1 MNFDALTL
9 TNSHVYY
16 TKMKQI
22 IKKIILLIL
31 SFSLLSIFCVIAVL
45 WAFSNNLPDYKFLKS
60 YKPPVSSKVYS
71 GNGELVNDFSTE
83 KRIFVPYNAISEKVI
98 NSFLSAEDKNFYS
111 HPGIDA
117 RGVLRA
123 IINNIS
129 NIVSSKR
136 LEGASTITQ
145 QVAKNFLLTNEVSL
159 NRKIKE
165 AILAFRIERALSK
178 ERILELYLNQI
189 YLGGGAYGVASASLE
204 YFNKSISELDY
215 AEAALLAALPKAPSR
230 YNPYK
235 NMELAKF
242 RRNLVLKNLLEN
254 NYINENKYKKFINSK
269 IILKKRKKT
278 FTEDTSYYVEDIRKN
293 VVDQLGFEK
302 VYKQGLNIS
311 TPIDLSLQKIAI
323 KSLRK
328 GLISYDKRKGWR
340 GPLLRNQKLN
350 NWKNKLDKL
359 RLEKSINWELAIIKK
374 IDKFFI
380 EIETENELIGIIKY
394 ENISWI
400 KKEFDE
406 ILKIGDIIYVENIDK
421 DTYSLKQLPKVNG
434 GIVVMDPFTG
444 RVLAL
449 SGGFSFKKS
458 EFNRATQALRQ
469 PGSAFKPFI
478 YALAL
483 ENGYTPSTLILD
495 APLVLEQGIDL
506 KMWKP
511 ENYGKKFY
519 GPSTLRMGLE
529 KSRNLMTVRIAQ
541 DLGLKKIVN
550 FSKQLGIYENPN
562 ELLSISLGSAE
573 TTLLKLTSAYSSF
586 VNGGKLVKPI
596 MIDRI
601 QDSEGNTILNNEK
614 RKCVN
619 CDEISFLSKDFPKI
633 EDDFLQ
639 IFSPQTAYQMTSILE
654 GTIQNGTGK
663 KLKKLNLDL
672 GGKTGTTNGNTDT
685 WFIGF
690 TSKLAIGVYVGSD
703 NPKSLGRYE
712 TGAKTALP
720 IFGNFVKNAVKKEDA
735 RPFKVADN
743 ILMKVIDPVTGKI
756 AEKESKTT
764 IIEAYKNNQINN
776 TSSKDINNRLK
787 NNNILK
793 FY

>member
-1 MNFDALTL
+1 MQRL
-9 TNSHVYY
+9 
-16 TKMKQI
+16 
-22 IKKIILLIL
+22 IKNIFILIL
-31 SFSLLSIFCVIAVL
+31 SLGLLGTFSLLVIL
-45 WAFSNNLPDYKFLKS
+45 WAFSNKLPDYKFLKS

-71 GNGELVNDFSTE
+71 GDGELVRDFSTE
-83 KRIFVPYNAISEKVI
+83 KRIFVPYKAIPMIVI
-98 NSFLSAEDKNFYS
+98 NSFLSAEDKNFFS
-111 HPGIDA
+111 HPGVDA
-117 RGVLRA
+117 KGVVRA

-129 NIVSSKR
+129 NIASSKR

-145 QVAKNFLLTNEVSL
+145 QVAKNFLLTNELSF

-178 ERILELYLNQI
+178 KRILELYLNQI
-189 YLGGGAYGVASASLE
+189 YLGEGTYGVASASLE
-204 YFNKSISELDY
+204 YFDKPISELNY
-215 AEAALLAALPKAPSR
+215 EEAALLAALPKAPSR

-235 NMELAKF
+235 NIKLAKF
-242 RRNLVLKNLLEN
+242 RRDLVLKNLLEN
-254 NYINENKYKKFINSK
+254 NHINKKDYERYIENK
-269 IILKKRKKT
+269 IILQKRKK
-278 FTEDTSYYVEDIRKN
+278 FFLEDARYYVEDIRKD
-293 VVDQLGFEK
+293 VIDKLGFDS
-302 VYKQGLNIS
+302 VYKQGLNIN
-311 TPIDLSLQKIAI
+311 TPINLNLQKIAT
-323 KSLRK
+323 KSLRD
-328 GLISYDKRKGWR
+328 GLVDYDKRRGWR
-340 GPLLRNQKLN
+340 GPVLEKKNVKNWPNNLN
-350 NWKNKLDKL
+350 KL
-359 RLEKSINWELAIIKK
+359 RLENSINWDLAVIKR
-374 IDKFFI
+374 IDKFLV
-380 EIETENELIGIIKY
+380 EIETEKKIKGKIKY
-394 ENISWI
+394 QNISWT
-400 KKEFDE
+400 KKEFNE
-406 ILKIGDIIYVENIDK
+406 LFNIGDIVYVEKIKNNIFA
-421 DTYSLKQLPKVNG
+421 LRQLPNVNG

-495 APLVLEQGIDL
+495 APLVLEQGADL

-519 GPSTLRMGLE
+519 GASTLRMGLE

-550 FSKQLGIYENPN
+550 FSKLLAIYDNPN

-586 VNGGKLVKPI
+586 VNGGKLIKPI

-614 RKCVN
+614 RTCIN
-619 CDEISFLSKDFPKI
+619 CNQLSFLGEDYPEIK
-633 EDDFLQ
+633 DDFLQ
-639 IFSPQTAYQMTSILE
+639 IFSAETAYQMTSILE
-654 GTIQNGTGK
+654 GVIQNGTGK
-663 KLKKLNLDL
+663 KLKDLNLDL
-672 GGKTGTTNGNTDT
+672 GGKTGTTNGNTDA
-685 WFIGF
+685 WFVGF
-690 TSKLAIGVYVGSD
+690 TSKLVIGAYVGSD
-703 NPKSLGRYE
+703 NPRSLGKYE

-720 IFGNFVKNAVKKEDA
+720 IFKSFVKNAVKKEEA

-743 ILMKVIDPVTGKI
+743 ILMMVIDPITGKK
-756 AEKESKTT
+756 AETQSKKT
-764 IIEAYKNNQINN
+764 IIEVYKKLPNESN
-776 TSSKDINNRLK
+776 TNSDISNRFK
-787 NNNILK
+787 NDNILR

>member
-601 QDSEGNTILNNEK
+601 QDSEGNTIFNNET
-614 RKCVN
+614 RKCIN
-619 CDEISFLSKDFPKI
+619 CDQISFLSKNYPEI
-633 EDDFLQ
+633 EDEFLQ

>member
-1 MNFDALTL
+1 M
-9 TNSHVYY
+9 HR
-16 TKMKQI
+16 I
-22 IKKIILLIL
+22 IKNILIVAFSTSLFAII
-31 SFSLLSIFCVIAVL
+31 SLLAVL
-45 WAFSNNLPDYKFLKS
+45 WAFSANLPDYKFLNN

-71 GNGELVNDFSTE
+71 GEGQLVNDFSTE
-83 KRIFVPYNAISEKVI
+83 KRIFVPYNAIPSKVI
-98 NSFLSAEDKNFYS
+98 NSFLSAEDKNFFS
-111 HPGIDA
+111 HPGVDA
-117 RGVLRA
+117 KGVLRA
-123 IINNIS
+123 VLNNIS
-129 NIVSSKR
+129 NVISSKR

-145 QVAKNFLLTNEVSL
+145 QVAKNFLLSNEVSL
-159 NRKIKE
+159 NRKLKE

-189 YLGGGAYGVASASLE
+189 YLGEGTYGVASASLE
-204 YFNKSISELDY
+204 YFDKPISELNY

-235 NMELAKF
+235 NIELAEF
-242 RRNLVLKNLLEN
+242 RRGLVLKNLFEN
-254 NYINENKYKKFINSK
+254 NYINENKYKQLIKSK
-269 IILKKRKKT
+269 ILLKKRKKI
-278 FTEDTSYYVEDIRKN
+278 FLEDTRYYVEDIRKD
-293 VVDQLGFEK
+293 VIDKFGYDK
-302 VYKQGLNIS
+302 VYKQGLNIK
-311 TPIDLSLQKIAI
+311 TPINLDLQKIAT
-323 KSLRK
+323 KSLRD

-340 GPLLRNQKLN
+340 GRILN
-350 NWKNKLDKL
+350 KKNIDNWNIGLEKF
-359 RLEKSINWELAIIKK
+359 RLEKSINWNLAIVKK
-374 IDKFFI
+374 IDKFST
-380 EIETENELIGIIKY
+380 EIETDDKLKGFISY
-394 ENISWI
+394 ENISWT
-400 KKEFDE
+400 KKEFE
-406 ILKIGDIIYVENIDK
+406 ELFKIGDIIYVENLNK
-421 DTYSLKQLPKVNG
+421 NNFALRQLPRING

-458 EFNRATQALRQ
+458 EFNRSTQAFRQ

-495 APLVLEQGIDL
+495 APLVLEQGSDL

-550 FSKQLGIYENPN
+550 FSKQLGIYDNPS

-573 TTLLKLTSAYSSF
+573 TTLLKLTSAYCSF
-586 VNGGKLVKPI
+586 VNGGKLVNPI

-601 QDSEGNTILNNEK
+601 QDSEGNTIFNNEK
-614 RKCVN
+614 RKCLN
-619 CDEISFLSKDFPKI
+619 CDQISSMSDNYPEI
-633 EDDFLQ
+633 EDNFPQ
-639 IFSPQTAYQMTSILE
+639 IFSSETAYQMTSILE
-654 GTIQNGTGK
+654 GAIQNGTGK
-663 KLKKLNLDL
+663 NLKDLNIDL
-672 GGKTGTTNGNTDT
+672 AGKTGTTNGNTDT

-703 NPKSLGRYE
+703 NPKPLGKYE

-720 IFGNFVKNAVKKEDA
+720 IFKKFVKAGVKKRDA

-743 ILMKVIDPVTGKI
+743 ILMMVIDPLTGKK
-756 AEKESKTT
+756 AEIQSKKT
-764 IIEAYKNNQINN
+764 IIEAYKNNQEATIFNL
-776 TSSKDINNRLK
+776 DINNRLK
-787 NNNILK
+787 NNNILR

>member
-1 MNFDALTL
+1 M
-9 TNSHVYY
+9 HR
-16 TKMKQI
+16 I
-22 IKKIILLIL
+22 IKNIFIVVL
-31 SFSLLSIFCVIAVL
+31 SVSLLSAFSILAVL
-45 WAFSNNLPDYKFLKS
+45 WAFSNNLPDYKFLKN
-60 YKPPVSSKVYS
+60 YKPSVSSKVYS
-71 GNGELVNDFSTE
+71 GEGELVNDFSSE
-83 KRIFVPYNAISEKVI
+83 KRIFVPYKSISEKVI
-98 NSFLSAEDKNFYS
+98 NAFLSAEDKNFYS
-111 HPGIDA
+111 HPGVDA
-117 RGVLRA
+117 KGVLRA

-129 NIVSSKR
+129 NLVASRR

-189 YLGGGAYGVASASLE
+189 YLGEGTYGVASASLE
-204 YFNKSISELDY
+204 YFDKSISELNY
-215 AEAALLAALPKAPSR
+215 EEVALLAALPKAPSR

-235 NMELAKF
+235 NIELAKF
-242 RRNLVLKNLLEN
+242 RRDLVINNLFEN
-254 NYINENKYKKFINSK
+254 NYISKRNQEEFLSKK
-269 IILKKRKKT
+269 IILKKRKKI
-278 FTEDTSYYVEDIRKN
+278 FTEDTSYYVEDIRKD
-293 VVDQLGFEK
+293 VVEKLGFDK

-311 TPIDLSLQKIAI
+311 TPINIGLQKIATD
-323 KSLRK
+323 SLRQ
-328 GLISYDKRKGWR
+328 GLIEYDKRKGWR
-340 GPLLRNQKLN
+340 GPLTNIKKLEKWNQKV
-350 NWKNKLDKL
+350 DKF
-359 RLEKSINWELAIIKK
+359 RLEKSINWDLAIINK
-374 IDKFFI
+374 IDKFSI
-380 EIETENELIGIIKY
+380 TIETEYKKKGIIKY

-400 KKEFDE
+400 KKDFKE
-406 ILKIGDIIYVENIDK
+406 ILKIGDVIYVENINK
-421 DTYSLKQLPKVNG
+421 NIFALRQLPLVNG

-495 APLVLEQGIDL
+495 APLVLEQGSDL

-550 FSKQLGIYENPN
+550 FSQKLGIYENPS

-601 QDSEGNTILNNEK
+601 QDSEGNTILNNEM
-614 RKCVN
+614 RKCTN
-619 CDEISFLSKDFPKI
+619 CDQISHLSDNYPNI
-633 EDDFLQ
+633 EDNFEQ
-639 IFSPQTAYQMTSILE
+639 IFSPETAYQMTSILE
-654 GTIQNGTGK
+654 GTVQNGTGK
-663 KLKKLNLDL
+663 NLKDLNLDL
-672 GGKTGTTNGNTDT
+672 AGKTGTTNGNTDT

-720 IFGNFVKNAVKKEDA
+720 IFKNFVKKAVKKEDA
-735 RPFKVADN
+735 RPFKVAKN
-743 ILMKVIDPVTGKI
+743 ILMKVIDPVTGKK
-756 AEKESKTT
+756 AEIGSRTT
-764 IIEAYKNNQINN
+764 IIEAYKDVKEESLLYQ
-776 TSSKDINNRLK
+776 DINNRLK
-787 NNNILK
+787 NNNILR

>member
-1 MNFDALTL
+1 M
-9 TNSHVYY
+9 HR
-16 TKMKQI
+16 I
-22 IKKIILLIL
+22 IKNIIILFL
-31 SFSLLSIFCVIAVL
+31 SFGLLSAFSVLAVL
-45 WAFSNNLPDYKFLKS
+45 WAFSNDLPDYKFLKNH
-60 YKPPVSSKVYS
+60 KPPVSSKVYS

-83 KRIFVPYNAISEKVI
+83 KRIFVPYNAISKKVI

-111 HPGIDA
+111 HPGVDA
-117 RGVLRA
+117 KGVLRA
-123 IINNIS
+123 IVNNIS
-129 NIVSSKR
+129 NITSSRR

-204 YFNKSISELDY
+204 YFDKSISELNYD
-215 AEAALLAALPKAPSR
+215 EAALLAALPKAPSR

-235 NMELAKF
+235 NIELAKI
-242 RRNLVLKNLLEN
+242 RRDFVLKNLF
-254 NYINENKYKKFINSK
+254 ENKYINK
-269 IILKKRKKT
+269 EEYENFLNKQIILKKRKKT
-278 FTEDTSYYVEDIRKN
+278 FTEGTSYYVEDIRKN
-293 VVDQLGFEK
+293 VVDQFGFDR

-311 TPIDLSLQKIAI
+311 TPINLNLQKIAI
-323 KSLRK
+323 ESLRK
-328 GLISYDKRKGWR
+328 GLIDYDKRKGWR
-340 GPLLRNQKLN
+340 GPLLRGKKLD
-350 NWKNKLDKL
+350 NWKSKVDKFK
-359 RLEKSINWELAIIKK
+359 LEKSINWNLAIVKK
-374 IDKFFI
+374 INKFSI
-380 EIETENELIGIIKY
+380 EIETENKVNGIIKY

-406 ILKIGDIIYVENIDK
+406 ILKTGDIIYVENLDNGIFA
-421 DTYSLKQLPKVNG
+421 LKQLPLANG

-458 EFNRATQALRQ
+458 EFNRATQASRQ

-495 APLVLEQGIDL
+495 APLVLEQGSDL

-550 FSKQLGIYENPN
+550 FSKQLGIYDNPS

-614 RKCVN
+614 RKCIN
-619 CDEISFLSKDFPKI
+619 CDEISFLSKNYPKI
-633 EDDFLQ
+633 EDEFLQ

-654 GTIQNGTGK
+654 GTVQNGTAK
-663 KLKKLNLDL
+663 KLKDLNLDL
-672 GGKTGTTNGNTDT
+672 GGKTGTTNSNTDT
-685 WFIGF
+685 WFVGF

-720 IFGNFVKNAVKKEDA
+720 IFKSFVKNAVKKEDA
-735 RPFKVADN
+735 RPFKVPDN
-743 ILMKVIDPVTGKI
+743 ILMRVIDPVTGGK
-756 AEKESKTT
+756 AVTESKST
-764 IIEAYKNNQINN
+764 IIEAYKNIEIDSALN
-776 TSSKDINNRLK
+776 KDINNRLK
-787 NNNILK
+787 NNNILR